1 MRKLK
6 DLDPLI
12 HILFVVAIAILISAL
27 VILQKQVNGIN
38 KRLFEE
44 GVEVS
49 SEGTRIL
56 FQDCGSECKKEI
68 RKSVSDAIATIAA
81 VPKTIIKTQSQKSQQ
96 TSYISLDGTVS
107 TTGTSWV
114 DAPGIEVAFD
124 LTKDYS
130 KDALV
135 SWEASLKVA
144 HGNGQAYA
152 RLFDV
157 THGIAVAGSEIS
169 TTNNSSYLRVSSGN
183 LGLWAGRNV
192 YRVQL
197 KSLNSFEITY
207 TGGRMRITY

>member
-27 VILQKQVNGIN
+27 VILQRQVNAIN
-38 KRLFEE
+38 KRLSQQ

-49 SEGTRIL
+49 SGGTRIL
-56 FQDCGSECKKEI
+56 FEDCGKECKSEI
-68 RKSVSDAIATIAA
+68 KKAVSDAIAT
-81 VPKTIIKTQSQKSQQ
+81 VVVRPKSQQ

-107 TTGTSWV
+107 ATSTSWV

-124 LTKDYS
+124 LTQDYS
-130 KDALV
+130 KDAPV

-157 THGIAVAGSEIS
+157 TNGIAVAGSEIS
-169 TTNNSSYLRVSSGN
+169 TTNNSSYLRVNSGK

-207 TGGRMRITY
+207 TGGKIRITH

>member
-12 HILFVVAIAILISAL
+12 HILFVVVIAILISAL
-27 VILQKQVNGIN
+27 VILQKQVNAIN
-38 KRLFEE
+38 KRLSEK

-56 FQDCGSECKKEI
+56 FQDCGSECKSEI
-68 RKSVSDAIATIAA
+68 KKAVSDAIATVAL
-81 VPKTIIKTQSQKSQQ
+81 VRQKSQQ

-107 TTGTSWV
+107 TTSTSWV
-114 DAPGIEVAFD
+114 DAAGIEVAFD
-124 LTKDYS
+124 LTQDYS
-130 KDALV
+130 KDVPV

-169 TTNNSSYLRVSSGN
+169 TTNNSSYLRVNSGN
-183 LGLWAGRNV
+183 LGLWVGRNV

-207 TGGRMRITY
+207 TGGRIRISH